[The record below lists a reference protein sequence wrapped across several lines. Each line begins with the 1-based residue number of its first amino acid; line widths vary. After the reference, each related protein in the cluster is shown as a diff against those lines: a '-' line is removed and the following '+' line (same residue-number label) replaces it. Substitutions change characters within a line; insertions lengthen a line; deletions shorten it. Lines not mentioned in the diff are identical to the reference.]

1 MVLLFLQQFCQ
12 IRMSTPRKPAG
23 GPADAT
29 ASIAGRAWQGTVASA
44 VVIPTIQLILLRFA
58 NALQPYAGDTLTVDP
73 ITLLTTSVVIL
84 GVLPII
90 STLGSTLFAYLT
102 AGWPGVILY
111 YVISTGASMMLGA
124 ELTGAIIFITGVL
137 LFLTV
142 AVFKMRNNQKRRY
155 PRRPM

>member
-1 MVLLFLQQFCQ
+1 
-12 IRMSTPRKPAG
+12 MSTPRKPAG

-29 ASIAGRAWQGTVASA
+29 ASIAERAWQGTVASA
-44 VVIPTIQLILLRFA
+44 VVIPTMQLMLLRFA
-58 NALQPYAGDTLTVDP
+58 NALHPYAGNALAVDP
-73 ITLLTTSVVIL
+73 ITILTTGVVVL

-124 ELTGAIIFITGVL
+124 ELTGVIIFITGVL

-142 AVFKMRNNQKRRY
+142 AVFKMRNNQERRY